1 LTADTR
7 DEVAADRFR
16 RRRMR
21 AALLEGD
28 PDSPSRSLSR
38 LGAGV
43 YGGVLV
49 TVLLLAVAGVYG
61 VLRPGGST
69 AWQETG
75 AFIVDDSGARYVYRD
90 GVLHPVL
97 NFASAKL
104 LLGEGLHVVTVSTP
118 SLSSAARGP
127 MIGIPMAPDSLPDA
141 AHVTG
146 ADWSVC
152 AVGRAVDGEQ
162 LHTEIR
168 PGVAAA
174 GSPAD
179 DGTGYLVRTE
189 AGGTYLV
196 RSGRTHE
203 IDPQWLRAR
212 GSGAAAPIRAQDV
225 CVSTLPAGEPL
236 APPDI
241 PGLGEPGPA
250 LPGSAQPTAVG
261 SIYADR
267 TNAYY
272 VVTRAGLA
280 TLTPLQAQLL
290 LADPAL
296 SAAYAGS
303 SPAPLKV
310 SQAQVTEA
318 SPQPLPARSPDLA
331 AAPAVAPTLA
341 ELPPGEQQLC
351 ARHLG
356 GAAADL
362 VVGPAESMPG
372 PAASSTA
379 ASGTAAPGTTAP
391 GTTAPGTAASGTA
404 ASGTVRL
411 APGAGA
417 LVAQRQGTDSR
428 GGTVYLV
435 TDSGI
440 RYPLAGQ
447 RTIETLG
454 LAEAPV
460 AQLAPELLAALPVG
474 PTLDP
479 DAAAAPAE

>member
-1 LTADTR
+1 
-7 DEVAADRFR
+7 
-16 RRRMR
+16 
-21 AALLEGD
+21 
-28 PDSPSRSLSR
+28 
-38 LGAGV
+38 
-43 YGGVLV
+43 
-49 TVLLLAVAGVYG
+49 
-61 VLRPGGST
+61 
-69 AWQETG
+69 
-75 AFIVDDSGARYVYRD
+75 
-90 GVLHPVL
+90 
-97 NFASAKL
+97 
-104 LLGEGLHVVTVSTP
+104 
-118 SLSSAARGP
+118 
-127 MIGIPMAPDSLPDA
+127 MIGIPMAPDSVPDA
-141 AHVTG
+141 AHITG
-146 ADWSVC
+146 AEWSVC

-162 LHTEIR
+162 LRTEIR

-196 RSGRTHE
+196 RSGRAHE
-203 IDPQWLRAR
+203 IDQQWLRAL
-212 GSGAAAPIRAQDV
+212 GYGAANPIRVQDV
-225 CVSTLPAGEPL
+225 FVSTLPAGEPL

-356 GAAADL
+356 GAAPDL
-362 VVGPAESMPG
+362 VIGPAESMPG

-379 ASGTAAPGTTAP
+379 ASGTASP
-391 GTTAPGTAASGTA
+391 
-404 ASGTVRL
+404 GTVRL
-411 APGAGA
+411 AQGAGA
-417 LVAQRQGTDSR
+417 LVAQRQGPDSR

>member
-1 LTADTR
+1 VKFDNNAFVGLRAEGRGRLSPWPMRVPIRLSARAITGIGDVGGAMLANPRIEGWLSLT
-7 DEVAADRFR
+7 
-16 RRRMR
+16 
-21 AALLEGD
+21 
-28 PDSPSRSLSR
+28 P
-38 LGAGV
+38 
-43 YGGVLV
+43 
-49 TVLLLAVAGVYG
+49 
-61 VLRPGGST
+61 
-69 AWQETG
+69 
-75 AFIVDDSGARYVYRD
+75 
-90 GVLHPVL
+90 
-97 NFASAKL
+97 KL
-104 LLGEGLHVVTVSTP
+104 LLGDGLHVVTVSTP
-118 SLSSAARGP
+118 SLQSAARGP

-141 AHVTG
+141 AHITG

-162 LHTEIR
+162 LRTEIR

-196 RSGRTHE
+196 RSGRAHE
-203 IDPQWLRAR
+203 IDQQWRRAL
-212 GSGAAAPIRAQDV
+212 GYGAADPIRVQDV
-225 CVSTLPAGEPL
+225 FVSTLPAGEPL

-356 GAAADL
+356 SAAPDL
-362 VVGPAESMPG
+362 VIGPAESMPG
-372 PAASSTA
+372 PAASSPA
-379 ASGTAAPGTTAP
+379 ASGAAAPGTAAPGTVRLAP
-391 GTTAPGTAASGTA
+391 
-404 ASGTVRL
+404 GTVRL
-411 APGAGA
+411 APGTVRLAQGAGA
-417 LVAQRQGTDSR
+417 LVAQRQGPDSR